1 MKRRRFFQYAG
12 LGSIGFLLASRDRA
26 FGSSL
31 TQAEYQPDLSL
42 RTFRF
47 DVATVDKAGRIKQ
60 RSTHTAQFFS
70 APIGQTESS
79 EFIDMV
85 AIAPGQFWMGASKT
99 EADAKGHEF
108 PRHRVNLSPF
118 LISKYPITQAQWT
131 AVAALPKVQRELDP
145 VPSYFQGD
153 HYPVE
158 SVSWLDAME
167 FCDRISQY
175 TGRRYQLP
183 SEAQW
188 EYACRSG
195 TRTPFNTGET
205 ITSELANYVGAYTY
219 RAEQK
224 ASYPQS
230 TLPVGQYSPNAFGLY
245 DMHGNVWEWCA
256 DTWHANYRGA
266 PRDGTAWVSAK
277 PSQLRTIRGGG
288 WLDAPATIRSA
299 SRSGYLETALNR
311 TIGFRVVTV

>member
-1 MKRRRFFQYAG
+1 MKRRRLLQYAG
-12 LGSIGFLLASRDRA
+12 LGSIGFLLAKTDIA
-26 FGSSL
+26 LGSAP
-31 TQAEYQPDLSL
+31 TQTEYQLDLGL
-42 RTFRF
+42 NTFEF

-60 RSTHTAQFFS
+60 RLTHRAKFFS
-70 APIGQTESS
+70 DAIGRL
-79 EFIDMV
+79 EFVDMV
-85 AIAPGQFWMGASKT
+85 AIVPGSFWMGAANA
-99 EADAKGHEF
+99 EVQAKGTEF
-108 PRHRVNLSPF
+108 PRHRVSLSPF
-118 LISKYPITQAQWT
+118 FMSKHPITQAQWA

-145 VPSYFQGD
+145 APAYFQD
-153 HYPVE
+153 SNRPVE

-188 EYACRSG
+188 EYACRAG
-195 TRTPFNTGET
+195 TRTPFSTGET

-219 RAEQK
+219 RAEKK

-245 DMHGNVWEWCA
+245 DMHGNVWEWCS
-256 DTWHANYRGA
+256 DTWRANYRGA
-266 PRDGTAWVSAK
+266 PRDGTAWTSAK
-277 PSQLRTIRGGG
+277 PSQLRVIRGGG

-311 TIGFRVVTV
+311 TIGFRIVTV